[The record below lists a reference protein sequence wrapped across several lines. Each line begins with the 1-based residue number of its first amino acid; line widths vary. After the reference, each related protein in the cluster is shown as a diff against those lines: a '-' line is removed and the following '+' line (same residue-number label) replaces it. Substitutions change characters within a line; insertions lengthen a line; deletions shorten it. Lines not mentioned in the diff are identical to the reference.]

1 MRLTFDGNQDM
12 LISRSERQILLGSS
26 CHGAPIRDH
35 GRYNE
40 EPQGEAA
47 PVEVVLME
55 AVLAA
60 VQLVPAEAVDPVEA
74 ARVQIT
80 TNQIQM
86 ARQAR

>member
-1 MRLTFDGNQDM
+1 MEAVPAAATVPM
-12 LISRSERQILLGSS
+12 
-26 CHGAPIRDH
+26 
-35 GRYNE
+35 
-40 EPQGEAA
+40 EAA